1 MIMECIHTP
10 PLLSAVSFCIFLRIR
25 LQGGRHI
32 LLWHK
37 AVPVMDHF
45 PNKGIHLLI
54 SCMFR
59 LIFNAVFQISRIRR
73 SYAWAMFRCSCGMRT
88 YFSPER
94 NASSCGLQTVL
105 KSGNI
110 FKRII
115 HRQVLFFG
123 FMVLKSDSS
132 GISVLPCAVPVSGSH
147 IFGTKNIFQISALF
161 TMEYGST

>member
-1 MIMECIHTP
+1 MYVPAHFQFCLSDISYP
-10 PLLSAVSFCIFLRIR
+10 PLICLGHVPVF
-25 LQGGRHI
+25 
-32 LLWHK
+32 LWH
-37 AVPVMDHF
+37 ADILF
-45 PNKGIHLLI
+45 PGTERFKLF
-54 SCMFR
+54 FR
-59 LIFNAVFQISRIRR
+59 
-73 SYAWAMFRCSCGMRT
+73 
-88 YFSPER
+88 
-94 NASSCGLQTVL
+94 GLQTVL

-115 HRQVLFFG
+115 HRQVPFFG

>member
-73 SYAWAMFRCSCGMRT
+73 SYAWAMFRWHADILFPGT
-88 YFSPER
+88 ER
-94 NASSCGLQTVL
+94 FKLFFRGLQTVL

-110 FKRII
+110 FKR
-115 HRQVLFFG
+115 
-123 FMVLKSDSS
+123 MVHDPGASFPFRVSR
-132 GISVLPCAVPVSGSH
+132 SGSADW
-147 IFGTKNIFQISALF
+147 TV
-161 TMEYGST
+161 Y

>member
-1 MIMECIHTP
+1 MECIHTP

-73 SYAWAMFRCSCGMRT
+73 SYAWAMFRWHADILFPGT
-88 YFSPER
+88 ER
-94 NASSCGLQTVL
+94 FKLFFRGLQTVL